1 MNCHIAKLRCLFQN
15 FVNLFTEGIFFVAVA
30 LFFQLID
37 PRLFLD
43 DVNDYQV
50 DFVIA
55 LPVPPFSDDIAA
67 LFLELLREVT
77 LHHQSGHIA
86 VV

>member
-1 MNCHIAKLRCLFQN
+1 MNRHLAKLRCLFQN
-15 FVNLFTEGIFFVAVA
+15 YVNLFAEGIFFVAVA

-43 DVNDYQV
+43 DVNDYEV
-50 DFVIA
+50 DFIIA

-67 LFLELLREVT
+67 LFLELLREIT
-77 LHHQSGHIA
+77 LHHQA
-86 VV
+86 